1 MPPLRIAFS
10 FTLKPGAD
18 PAEYKRRHDE
28 IWPEM
33 LDTLH
38 AAGIQNY
45 DIFLGAD
52 RRLFATLEVEDKA
65 RLREVLNSSEVNAR
79 WSRTMEPLI
88 DIEVDPAIG
97 FPALLPLMFHMD

>member
-1 MPPLRIAFS
+1 MAQRIAFS

-18 PAEYKRRHDE
+18 QAEYKRRHDE

-33 LDTLH
+33 LQTLRD
-38 AAGIQNY
+38 AGIHNY
-45 DIFLGAD
+45 DIFLGPD
-52 RRLFATLEVEDKA
+52 RRMFATLEVDDMA

-88 DIEVDPAIG
+88 DIQPDPAIG